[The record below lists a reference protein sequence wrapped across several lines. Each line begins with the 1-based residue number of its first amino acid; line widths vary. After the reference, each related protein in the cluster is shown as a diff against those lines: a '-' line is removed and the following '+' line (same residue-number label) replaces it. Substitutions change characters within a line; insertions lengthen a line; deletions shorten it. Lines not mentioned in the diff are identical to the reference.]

1 MTEAEQQ
8 HIYEQRVDRF
18 QKLVALNAPKS
29 VIGREALLIA
39 AITISKDLTVQ
50 GLVPVINEDFVHT
63 EVPSRGTLTKH
74 PFVATPNGGTC
85 SSCGLRRSDSVHI

>member
-1 MTEAEQQ
+1 MTEAEQN
-8 HIYEQRVDRF
+8 HLYAQRIERF

-39 AITISKDLTVQ
+39 AITVSKDFTVQ
-50 GLVPVINEDFVHT
+50 GLIPVINEDFVHAET
-63 EVPSRGTLTKH
+63 PSRGVLTKH
-74 PFVATPNGGTC
+74 PFVATPDGGPC